1 MSKPTSSGSSQPF
14 ESVSED
20 ELSSLVDD
28 VLSSGKHAILPRG
41 ELEDGRTGEERLHA
55 RVIAEQMSQLA
66 SSLVGP
72 SDEGAGPVE
81 RWYFEVRGSQL
92 GPLTLQQA
100 RKLWND
106 GEIGPDSYCWHEGFS
121 TWIVLSKV
129 TQLAAALAP
138 RLPPAAVVEPP
149 PAVQEEPPSNWT
161 PHAAALA
168 EELFQQRPPAR
179 VEEPKAPEQHAG
191 VYYVLS
197 PPPPPPAAPPPRFSA
212 LTQSLVTGVVAGA
225 VMALILLLAWGR
237 LPFASPPPQV
247 APVAQLPPA
256 VQVAPAVVPAAAPTP
271 TPTPAPVAAP
281 ETVVTPAP
289 APSPVMAA
297 PAPVPAPKPTA
308 VVAAARPAK
317 VAPKPKPAPATPAP
331 GEVEFEEEKPAPP
344 RDPAEDPDQVEA
356 AARDGFEEAFGVE
369 EPEEEKAPAPEE
381 KKPSV
386 YVPPPAGAAGSPLP
400 DKLGQGQILEV
411 VLSHKGAVQGC
422 VQAHRPP
429 PSESSKLVMRWTIT
443 PEGKVREVSAVSPDA
458 LVDSELSRCLGKLIS
473 AWSFPKHGQQM
484 DPVVLPFAY

>member
-1 MSKPTSSGSSQPF
+1 MSKPTSPGSSQPF

-41 ELEDGRTGEERLHA
+41 ELEEGRTGEERLHA

-66 SSLVGP
+66 SSLIGR
-72 SDEGAGPVE
+72 SDEGAEPIE

-121 TWIVLSKV
+121 SWIVLSRV

-138 RLPPAAVVEPP
+138 RLPPPPQVEPTP
-149 PAVQEEPPSNWT
+149 SAQEEQASHWT

-168 EELFQQRPPAR
+168 EELFSQRPPAR
-179 VEEPKAPEQHAG
+179 VESPKAPEQHAG

-237 LPFASPPPQV
+237 LPFASATPPV
-247 APVAQLPPA
+247 APVVQPPPA
-256 VQVAPAVVPAAAPTP
+256 VQVAPVVTAAPAA
-271 TPTPAPVAAP
+271 VP
-281 ETVVTPAP
+281 EPVVTPAP
-289 APSPVMAA
+289 TPVVEAPP
-297 PAPVPAPKPTA
+297 PAV
-308 VVAAARPAK
+308 ARPAK
-317 VAPKPKPAPATPAP
+317 VAPKPAPSKPTPAP

-344 RDPAEDPDQVEA
+344 RDPDEDPDLVEK

-369 EPEEEKAPAPEE
+369 EPDEEKAPVPEE

-400 DKLGQGQILEV
+400 DTLGQSQILEV
-411 VLSHKGAVQGC
+411 VLSHKGAVQSC

-429 PSESSKLVMRWTIT
+429 PSDGSKLVMRWTIT
-443 PEGKVREVSAVSPDA
+443 PEGKVREVSALSPEA
-458 LVDSELSRCLGKLIS
+458 LLQSELSRCLAKVIS